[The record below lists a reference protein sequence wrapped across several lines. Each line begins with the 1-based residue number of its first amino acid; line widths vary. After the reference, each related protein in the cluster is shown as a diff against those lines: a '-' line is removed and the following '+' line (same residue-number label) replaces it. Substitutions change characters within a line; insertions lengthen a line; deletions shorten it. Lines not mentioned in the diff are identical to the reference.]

1 MQREIP
7 RWKLAALGAVALLT
21 VTTAACGSSSD
32 GTKVASIDDKG
43 SESAEDGG
51 GGQGGSGEQVD
62 FEDAMLE
69 YAQCMRDN
77 GVDMPDPTFSEDG
90 KGAIA
95 IQGRTAGAGAGAG
108 PDPSSADFEE
118 AAEVCDPIMEDA
130 RSNMPQPSPE
140 EKAEMQDEML
150 AFTACMREHGVD
162 MPDPTF
168 TDDGGVALTAPGK
181 GPAPDAPAGGD
192 PEASEGPRTDPAFEA
207 ALEECQGD
215 GQGGFAMAT
224 PAMGSDQ

>member
-32 GTKVASIDDKG
+32 GSKVASIDDKG

-51 GGQGGSGEQVD
+51 GGGGGGGEQVD

-90 KGAIA
+90 KGAVA
-95 IQGRTAGAGAGAG
+95 IQGRAADADGGGG
-108 PDPSSADFEE
+108 IDPSSGDFEK

-130 RSNMPQPSPE
+130 RASMPQPSAE
-140 EKAEMQDEML
+140 EKAKMQDEML
-150 AFTACMREHGVD
+150 TFAACMREHGVD

-168 TDDGGVALTAPGK
+168 DDNGGMALTAPGK
-181 GPAPDAPAGGD
+181 GPASDGPAGGG
-192 PEASEGPRTDPAFEA
+192 PGASEGPRTDPAFEA
-207 ALEECQGD
+207 ALEECQAE
-215 GQGGFAMAT
+215 GQSGFAMT
-224 PAMGSDQ
+224 SPVMGSEK